1 MRSRSGAA
9 GTGCG
14 TATRSASSTR
24 GRSRRKADA
33 DRFAREVEVDKERGN
48 WLDPR
53 DADIALASWA
63 ETFLSLARRLSPT
76 TQQTY
81 RRDLNHYVL
90 PRFGS
95 YRLGRLPAEE
105 IEEWLNDEIEQGLSP
120 SSVHRH
126 YRTLRRM
133 LQVAVDKQK
142 IVANPCD
149 RVQPPRVPKR
159 EMVFLDW
166 DQVVRSPK
174 RTSPLPALIYV
185 AADTGMRWSELVG
198 LRRSKVDLRGGRSG

>member
-1 MRSRSGAA
+1 MAWTEKRGRVYRVRYRDPLGKQHSRSF
-9 GTGCG
+9 
-14 TATRSASSTR
+14 S
-24 GRSRRKADA
+24 RKADA

-120 SSVHRH
+120 SSVHRDEPSYALRDH
-126 YRTLRRM
+126 LKLPGITHQVGVRTRCL
-133 LQVAVDKQK
+133 A
-142 IVANPCD
+142 
-149 RVQPPRVPKR
+149 
-159 EMVFLDW
+159 E
-166 DQVVRSPK
+166 
-174 RTSPLPALIYV
+174 
-185 AADTGMRWSELVG
+185 E
-198 LRRSKVDLRGGRSG
+198 